1 MSRLTQVPPRRC
13 PRTFGYGAFTL
24 CGRRFH
30 AVPLV
35 RTAAFVGGP
44 TTPAPALRRSRFG
57 LVRFRS
63 PLLAQSLLLSLPPGT

>member
-13 PRTFGYGAFTL
+13 ILTFGYGAFTL

-30 AVPLV
+30 AVPLACAV
-35 RTAAFVGGP
+35 AFVGGP
-44 TTPAPALRRSRFG
+44 TTPDPALRRGRFG